1 MKVKMLLFTV
11 LTPISS
17 IPFIPSAVN
26 TKYRIASHVAQRGT
40 VGQTYTK
47 NRLKMKCYFS
57 MPRHAHCIR
66 PVCLCSSSWKIMKFS
81 LDLINMMSWI
91 TDTGWVH
98 PQWIPISLLYWMF
111 DFVDSSRYFKK
122 KLQQQ
127 KTPSRISF
135 VQ

>member
-17 IPFIPSAVN
+17 IPFTPSAVN

-57 MPRHAHCIR
+57 MPRHAHC
-66 PVCLCSSSWKIMKFS
+66 L
-81 LDLINMMSWI
+81 
-91 TDTGWVH
+91 
-98 PQWIPISLLYWMF
+98 
-111 DFVDSSRYFKK
+111 FVLEFLENHEVFFGFNQYDV
-122 KLQQQ
+122 LNN
-127 KTPSRISF
+127 
-135 VQ
+135 